1 MSGFNLSFYLSEIRT
16 KILAILSRPLRDDL
30 TYDILD
36 SQNSINNKRI
46 ALHVKQRQMKI
57 GLIMQVVIGNYD
69 KMTDLGIGHET
80 GLDILSVER
89 KLVIELKNRT
99 TTDNASSKKSNLD
112 KLAKFK
118 RQYPDYE
125 CIYGC
130 VNDDTEEKT
139 MTGEITTIM
148 HDGVELRKYTGMK
161 LLNHIFGE
169 NTKTIIDLVRELL
182 DSN

>member
-1 MSGFNLSFYLSEIRT
+1 MSGFNLSLYLSEICT
-16 KILAILSRPLRDDL
+16 KILVILSRPLRDEL
-30 TYDILD
+30 NYDILD

-57 GLIMQVVIGNYD
+57 GVIMQVVIGNYD

-89 KLVIELKNRT
+89 KLAIELKNRT
-99 TTDNASSKKSNLD
+99 NTDNASSKKSNLD

-118 RQYPDYE
+118 RQHPDYE

-139 MTGEITTIM
+139 MTGEITTIT

>member
-16 KILAILSRPLRDDL
+16 KILAILSRPLRDEL

-57 GLIMQVVIGNYD
+57 GVIMQVVIGNYD

-99 TTDNASSKKSNLD
+99 NTDNASSKKSNLD

-118 RQYPDYE
+118 RQHPDYE